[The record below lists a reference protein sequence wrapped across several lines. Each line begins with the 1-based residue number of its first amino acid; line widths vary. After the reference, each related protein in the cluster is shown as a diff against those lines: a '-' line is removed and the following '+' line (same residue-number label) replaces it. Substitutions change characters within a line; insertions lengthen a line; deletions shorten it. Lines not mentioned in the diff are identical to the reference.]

1 MQPFVDSGWDG
12 VLTKAEHAAA
22 FEDLYA
28 EWTSGWESVQDFDL
42 PHGRVTLCRDLRSG
56 DVPGSEYQVLRFWSV
71 AYAPIPYYRSMV
83 SVDYQGSSA
92 AKAIDAVFKAADL
105 LTD

>member
-1 MQPFVDSGWDG
+1 MQPFVASGTDG
-12 VLTKAEHAAA
+12 VSTEAEHAAA

-28 EWTSGWESVQDFDL
+28 QWTSGWEDLQDFEL
-42 PHGRVTLCRDLRSG
+42 HWGRITLCRSG
-56 DVPGSEYQVLRFWSV
+56 SRYQVLRFWAV
-71 AYAPIPYYRSMV
+71 AYAPIPYHKAMV